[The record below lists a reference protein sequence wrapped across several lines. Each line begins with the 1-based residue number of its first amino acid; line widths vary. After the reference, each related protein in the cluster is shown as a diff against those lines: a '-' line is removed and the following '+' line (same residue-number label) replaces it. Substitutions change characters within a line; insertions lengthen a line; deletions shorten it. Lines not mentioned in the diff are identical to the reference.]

1 MTIVATLILTAQ
13 LGSGYSAFFGSIF
26 IEKEP
31 LMAFA
36 VGVSIP
42 LLLLSGFFAA
52 ADNFAPYLI
61 PFKYL
66 SSYKYSYQIL
76 THIEYTNL
84 SPFNCFNLA
93 PDLCSPV
100 ALRFTFDEPFYA
112 SWIGMVLLLI
122 ALRVVAFLCM
132 YFLAKIKV

>member
-1 MTIVATLILTAQ
+1 
-13 LGSGYSAFFGSIF
+13 
-26 IEKEP
+26 
-31 LMAFA
+31 MAFS
-36 VGVSIP
+36 VGITIP

-66 SSYKYSYQIL
+66 SSYKYSYQIM
-76 THIEYTNL
+76 THIEYTDM

-93 PDLCSPV
+93 PDLCNPV

-112 SWIGMVLLLI
+112 SWIGMACLLF
-122 ALRVVAFLCM
+122 ALRLGSYLCL
-132 YFLAKIKV
+132 YFFAKIKV